1 MVEFKL
7 DLKSGVP
14 FHRQIVDQIRYG
26 IASDRLMPG
35 EQLPTVRALA
45 VHLQVNPNTVR
56 KAYSELEILG
66 ILDTQQGTGTFVSHQ
81 QVEIGEDEKEE
92 EDLHTPG
99 LIMNHKAADEIGS
112 IEDHPMSMISE
123 IDAQAKKDLDLI
135 NELCVK
141 ELIVLKILDKKSLE
155 QTERGVIEFH
165 YLY

>member
-66 ILDTQQGTGTFVSHQ
+66 ILDTQQGTGTFVSHR
-81 QVEIGEDEKEE
+81 QVKIGQAEKQGMMRQICDE
-92 EDLHTPG
+92 LVARGNQYGFT
-99 LIMNHKAADEIGS
+99 
-112 IEDHPMSMISE
+112 
-123 IDAQAKKDLDLI
+123 
-135 NELCVK
+135 VK
-141 ELIVLKILDKKSLE
+141 EIVTHMQRRLE
-155 QTERGVIEFH
+155 ND
-165 YLY
+165 

>member
-35 EQLPTVRALA
+35 EQLPTVRELA

-66 ILDTQQGTGTFVSHQ
+66 ILNTQQGTGTFVSHQ
-81 QVEIGEDEKEE
+81 QVEIGEDEKKRM
-92 EDLHTPG
+92 LRQ
-99 LIMNHKAADEIGS
+99 ICDELVARGS
-112 IEDHPMSMISE
+112 QYGFTVRE
-123 IDAQAKKDLDLI
+123 IVTHMQRR
-135 NELCVK
+135 
-141 ELIVLKILDKKSLE
+141 LE
-155 QTERGVIEFH
+155 NG
-165 YLY
+165 

>member
-14 FHRQIVDQIRYG
+14 FHRQIVDQIRYS

-35 EQLPTVRALA
+35 EQLPTVREMA

-81 QVEIGEDEKEE
+81 QVEIGEDEKKRM
-92 EDLHTPG
+92 LRQ
-99 LIMNHKAADEIGS
+99 ICDELVARGNQYGFTLK
-112 IEDHPMSMISE
+112 E
-123 IDAQAKKDLDLI
+123 IVTHMQRR
-135 NELCVK
+135 
-141 ELIVLKILDKKSLE
+141 LE
-155 QTERGVIEFH
+155 NG
-165 YLY
+165 

>member
-81 QVEIGEDEKEE
+81 QVEIGKDEKKRM
-92 EDLHTPG
+92 LQQ
-99 LIMNHKAADEIGS
+99 ICDELVAHGNQYGFTVR
-112 IEDHPMSMISE
+112 E
-123 IDAQAKKDLDLI
+123 IITHMQRR
-135 NELCVK
+135 
-141 ELIVLKILDKKSLE
+141 LE
-155 QTERGVIEFH
+155 ND
-165 YLY
+165 

>member
-35 EQLPTVRALA
+35 EQLPTVRELA

-81 QVEIGEDEKEE
+81 QVEIAEDEKKRM
-92 EDLHTPG
+92 LRQ
-99 LIMNHKAADEIGS
+99 ICDELVARGNQYGFTLR
-112 IEDHPMSMISE
+112 E
-123 IDAQAKKDLDLI
+123 IVTHMQRR
-135 NELCVK
+135 
-141 ELIVLKILDKKSLE
+141 LE
-155 QTERGVIEFH
+155 NG
-165 YLY
+165 

>member
-35 EQLPTVRALA
+35 EQLPTVRELA

-66 ILDTQQGTGTFVSHQ
+66 ILNTQQGTGTFVSHQ
-81 QVEIGEDEKEE
+81 QVEIGEDEKKRM
-92 EDLHTPG
+92 LRQ
-99 LIMNHKAADEIGS
+99 ICDELVARGS
-112 IEDHPMSMISE
+112 QYGFTVRE
-123 IDAQAKKDLDLI
+123 IVTHMQRR
-135 NELCVK
+135 
-141 ELIVLKILDKKSLE
+141 LE
-155 QTERGVIEFH
+155 ND
-165 YLY
+165 

>member
-66 ILDTQQGTGTFVSHQ
+66 ILDTQQGTGTFVSHR
-81 QVEIGEDEKEE
+81 QVEIGEAEKQGMLRQICDE
-92 EDLHTPG
+92 LVARGSQYGFTVR
-99 LIMNHKAADEIGS
+99 EIVT
-112 IEDHPMSMISE
+112 HM
-123 IDAQAKKDLDLI
+123 QRR
-135 NELCVK
+135 
-141 ELIVLKILDKKSLE
+141 LE
-155 QTERGVIEFH
+155 ND
-165 YLY
+165 

>member
-26 IASDRLMPG
+26 IASDRLLPG

-81 QVEIGEDEKEE
+81 QVEIGDDEKKRM
-92 EDLHTPG
+92 LRQ
-99 LIMNHKAADEIGS
+99 ICDELVARGNQYGFTVR
-112 IEDHPMSMISE
+112 E
-123 IDAQAKKDLDLI
+123 IITHMQRR
-135 NELCVK
+135 
-141 ELIVLKILDKKSLE
+141 LE
-155 QTERGVIEFH
+155 NG
-165 YLY
+165 

>member
-66 ILDTQQGTGTFVSHQ
+66 ILDTQQGTGTFVSHR
-81 QVEIGEDEKEE
+81 QVEIGEAEKQGMLRQICDE
-92 EDLHTPG
+92 LVARGNQYGFTVR
-99 LIMNHKAADEIGS
+99 EIVT
-112 IEDHPMSMISE
+112 HM
-123 IDAQAKKDLDLI
+123 QRK
-135 NELCVK
+135 
-141 ELIVLKILDKKSLE
+141 LE
-155 QTERGVIEFH
+155 ND
-165 YLY
+165 

>member
-1 MVEFKL
+1 MIEFKL

-66 ILDTQQGTGTFVSHQ
+66 ILDTQQGTGTFVSHR
-81 QVEIGEDEKEE
+81 QVEIGEAEKQGMLRQICDE
-92 EDLHTPG
+92 LVARGNQYGFTVR
-99 LIMNHKAADEIGS
+99 EIVT
-112 IEDHPMSMISE
+112 HM
-123 IDAQAKKDLDLI
+123 QRR
-135 NELCVK
+135 
-141 ELIVLKILDKKSLE
+141 LE
-155 QTERGVIEFH
+155 ND
-165 YLY
+165 

>member
-66 ILDTQQGTGTFVSHQ
+66 ILDTQQGTGTFVSDQ
-81 QVEIGEDEKEE
+81 QVEIGEDEKKRM
-92 EDLHTPG
+92 LRQ
-99 LIMNHKAADEIGS
+99 ICDELVARGNQYGFTVR
-112 IEDHPMSMISE
+112 E
-123 IDAQAKKDLDLI
+123 IITHMQRR
-135 NELCVK
+135 
-141 ELIVLKILDKKSLE
+141 LE
-155 QTERGVIEFH
+155 NG
-165 YLY
+165 